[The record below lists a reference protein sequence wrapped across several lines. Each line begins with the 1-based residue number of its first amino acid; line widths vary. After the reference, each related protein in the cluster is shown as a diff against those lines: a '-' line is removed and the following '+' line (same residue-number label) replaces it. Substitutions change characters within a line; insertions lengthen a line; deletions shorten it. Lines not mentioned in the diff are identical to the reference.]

1 MSETKE
7 LKALYEI
14 ARILNESHSLDGL
27 FQRAMDVLSQ
37 ELGVK
42 RGSLTIYNKQDGELV
57 IEAAT
62 GLKPSEMKK
71 GRYKPGEGVTGMVF
85 KTGRP
90 AIIPSVGKEPL
101 FLDKTGARKGLRKEE
116 ISFICVPIR
125 LKNEVLGT
133 ISVDRIFGEGVNLE
147 EDVRVL
153 TVVASMIAHTV
164 KRHQEIREEREKL
177 IEENL
182 KLRMELK
189 DNLNNFLM
197 VGKSRAMR
205 EVFSQIQQVAS
216 SNATVLIRGESG
228 TGKGLVAKAIH
239 YNSSRAHGPFIVVNC
254 AALPEALIES
264 ELFGYEKGAFTG
276 AYTQKK
282 GKFELADGGTI
293 FLDEIGDLPPSLQAK
308 LLRVLQ
314 DREFERLGGDET
326 IRVDVRIIAATNQ
339 DLEKKIMEGSF
350 REDLYYRLN
359 VFPIYLP
366 PLRER
371 KEDIPLLVDYFVEK
385 YSREHKKTVKRVST
399 PVLDVLMSY
408 HWPGNVRELENV
420 IERAVILST
429 DGVIRGYHLP
439 PSLQTSVSSNTS
451 FKGTLDFLVSNL
463 EKELIV
469 EALKESKGNKSK
481 AARRLG
487 TTLRILDY
495 KIRKYGI
502 DVKRFK

>member
-1 MSETKE
+1 M
-7 LKALYEI
+7 
-14 ARILNESHSLDGL
+14 
-27 FQRAMDVLSQ
+27 
-37 ELGVK
+37 
-42 RGSLTIYNKQDGELV
+42 
-57 IEAAT
+57 
-62 GLKPSEMKK
+62 
-71 GRYKPGEGVTGMVF
+71 
-85 KTGRP
+85 
-90 AIIPSVGKEPL
+90 
-101 FLDKTGARKGLRKEE
+101 
-116 ISFICVPIR
+116 
-125 LKNEVLGT
+125 
-133 ISVDRIFGEGVNLE
+133 
-147 EDVRVL
+147 
-153 TVVASMIAHTV
+153 
-164 KRHQEIREEREKL
+164 
-177 IEENL
+177 
-182 KLRMELK
+182 
-189 DNLNNFLM
+189 
-197 VGKSRAMR
+197 
-205 EVFSQIQQVAS
+205 
-216 SNATVLIRGESG
+216 
-228 TGKGLVAKAIH
+228 
-239 YNSSRAHGPFIVVNC
+239 
-254 AALPEALIES
+254 
-264 ELFGYEKGAFTG
+264 
-276 AYTQKK
+276 
-282 GKFELADGGTI
+282 
-293 FLDEIGDLPPSLQAK
+293 QAK

-326 IRVDVRIIAATNQ
+326 IKVDVRIIAATNQ